1 MNELATVPETEEE
14 VTLVVQTDEEG
25 NTFAVVA
32 GDEVPVGDEPLN
44 FYLVQPGKVK
54 HDKRF
59 KDLVGQFFCEPA
71 DAAFEE
77 ARLVF
82 VGEVARGRN
91 LFPEYDGNADNPLCK
106 SYDGIE
112 PAFNAETPMATL
124 CAECPKGDLMWKDG
138 NPPECKEYRDL
149 LFIHMDY
156 KYPISIRLKSTGL
169 SAWGKIRRD
178 LKKIAK
184 ESKATA
190 ARDLL
195 KLPKAGLNKEKT
207 LDIKKCVIR
216 LSADNEGTYFTPTFS
231 LEEAEDL
238 NSEDFQPL
246 IAYYGYKFIT
256 EAKRKREAEAAKY
269 ADRQGIQH
277 GNQAIAAPDT
287 NVDLG
292 DDDGE
297 DEKDLDV

>member
-1 MNELATVPETEEE
+1 MNELAVVPESEEE
-14 VTLVVQTDEEG
+14 VSLEVQTDEEG
-25 NTFAVVA
+25 QTYAVVA
-32 GDEVPVGDEPLN
+32 GNEVPIGDEPLH

-59 KDLVGQFFCEPA
+59 KDLVGQFYCESG
-71 DAAFEE
+71 DTAFEE

-91 LFPEYDGNADNPLCK
+91 LFPEYDGGADEPLCK

-112 PAFNAETPMATL
+112 PAFNAETPMAPL
-124 CAECPKGDLMWKDG
+124 CAECPKGDMMWKEG

-149 LFIHMDY
+149 LFIHMDA
-156 KYPISIRLKSTGL
+156 KYPISIRLKGAGL

-195 KLPKAGLNKEKT
+195 NLPKAGLSKKKV
-207 LDIKKCVIR
+207 LDIDKCIIR
-216 LSADNEGTYFTPTFS
+216 LSSENEGTYYAPVFS
-231 LEEAEDL
+231 LEEADDL
-238 NSEDFQPL
+238 NAEDFQPL
-246 IAYYGYKFIT
+246 IQYYGYKFIT
-256 EAKRKREAEAAKY
+256 EAKRKRAAEAAKY
-269 ADRQGIQH
+269 ADRSGIQH
-277 GNQAIAAPDT
+277 GNQSIAAPDT

-292 DDDGE
+292 DDDGD